1 METQQSLSENN
12 SKLDKQL
19 EMFDEMKIS
28 MEEEEDEK
36 YWYNPNII
44 KDISKGVQK
53 KLWTVIIV
61 CCLFIVVEA
70 IGAYLS
76 DSVAIFTDVTHLLSD
91 LIGFIISALSVSLA
105 SRKASLKRSYGYIRA
120 ESIGALFS
128 VILIWALTA
137 WIFIKSVDKL
147 ITNNYDSLDP
157 FYMLVSALFGFFVN
171 CIMAFCLHSHEGISH
186 GHGGCGHTH
195 SHTHG
200 HTHGHSHHHHDHDHK
215 DHHHHEHNHQGCK
228 NKSAPKDYHVHEHP
242 HGEDYE
248 DQKKDRSD
256 SYEES
261 GLNATYN
268 DSLQEK
274 LVSKKKKLKNISMIE
289 VHENHNIRAAWI
301 HILGDM
307 VQSLGVVI
315 FSTIIYFKQD
325 WKFLDPIISIVFV
338 VIATSF
344 SIPVARSIILMLLD
358 STPENLDIERFSL
371 QLQSLKY
378 VKEVHDL
385 HVWNLS
391 YGKPSMT
398 AHIIVDDMCEYV
410 LKKATIECRK
420 VGIYHS
426 TIQVELF
433 KPTHKINCEHNLH
446 C

>member
-186 GHGGCGHTH
+186 GHGGCGH
-195 SHTHG
+195 SHG
-200 HTHGHSHHHHDHDHK
+200 HTHAERKLRMNST
-215 DHHHHEHNHQGCK
+215 
-228 NKSAPKDYHVHEHP
+228 APGVDASVNSP
-242 HGEDYE
+242 V
-248 DQKKDRSD
+248 
-256 SYEES
+256 S
-261 GLNATYN
+261 GRT
-268 DSLQEK
+268 
-274 LVSKKKKLKNISMIE
+274 
-289 VHENHNIRAAWI
+289 
-301 HILGDM
+301 
-307 VQSLGVVI
+307 
-315 FSTIIYFKQD
+315 
-325 WKFLDPIISIVFV
+325 
-338 VIATSF
+338 
-344 SIPVARSIILMLLD
+344 
-358 STPENLDIERFSL
+358 
-371 QLQSLKY
+371 
-378 VKEVHDL
+378 
-385 HVWNLS
+385 
-391 YGKPSMT
+391 
-398 AHIIVDDMCEYV
+398 
-410 LKKATIECRK
+410 
-420 VGIYHS
+420 
-426 TIQVELF
+426 
-433 KPTHKINCEHNLH
+433 
-446 C
+446 